1 VEGKEDKVAVVL
13 FLTKEQYE
21 ALKLVAE
28 FLGCSISDAF
38 AKIME
43 IAQSWDSEFKQTIAE
58 RTFKGLKSQGST

>member
-58 RTFKGLKSQGST
+58 RTFKRLKSQGST